1 MSLGDYIIMKLNADD
16 VLKRYHEEDLPEFSG
31 VDLISV
37 EQTGN
42 FGNKP
47 IHVACIRGDMDE
59 INALVDGGADIHALG
74 EFGNTVLHEA
84 VGQNNV
90 EVVRK
95 LLCLGMDLTVKND
108 FGDTAL
114 DIAANNNQQN
124 IIELLSLY
132 K

>member
-1 MSLGDYIIMKLNADD
+1 MKLSADE
-16 VLKRYHEEDLPEFSG
+16 VLRRYREEDLPEFSG
-31 VDLISV
+31 IDLLSV

-42 FGNKP
+42 FGNRP

-59 INALVDGGADIHALG
+59 IKALIDGGADIHALG
-74 EFGNTVLHEA
+74 ELGNTSLHEA
-84 VGQNNV
+84 VGQNNFEIV
-90 EVVRK
+90 K
-95 LLCLGMDLTVKND
+95 LVLCLGVDLTVKND

-114 DIAANNNQQN
+114 DIAINNNRQD